1 MHWLKHVNVRSRLI
15 HSVLCCLGILIS
27 FSSKAQEKSILSTGN
42 WFKLAIS
49 ETGIHRVDPAFLRKL
64 GVNPAEIDPRQI
76 QIYSQKSG
84 MLPQPNI
91 ALKSNALMEN
101 AIWVPGE
108 EDGKLDGSDAI
119 YFFAEGPHEITYDS
133 AKAELKHQI
142 NIYTDSSY
150 YFLTYGQK
158 TGLRVKP
165 LVTITSQKS
174 RLITQFDD
182 YWFHE
187 AETYNLLKSGR
198 DWWGEYLGN
207 APLTYTAD
215 IPGIVPASNIKLR
228 TSGIGAAQTATKF
241 LWQLNGKQAGES
253 AIGTVSAG
261 TYDIKALRSDA
272 TFIINADATRPDTI
286 TVGVTY
292 ERNGQGSAQG
302 YLNYIALHTK
312 RQLRQYGNQQ
322 VYRFLSESSDTVTY
336 QFGNANSEWLL
347 WNVSNAQ
354 NPAVVSQ
361 NIQNNILSFTT
372 TGGKSSRQYI
382 GFKTDLAMEPVFS
395 EKVNPQNIA
404 GNATPDLLIVT
415 PVAWKREA
423 ERLAAFRESNDG
435 LETLVVTTD
444 EIYNEFGGGKPD
456 LTAVRDFTKH
466 LYSQDPDKLKYLL
479 LFGDASFDYKNN
491 LKNQSVFQQKSWVPV
506 YESRESLN
514 PVYTFSSDDYYGF
527 MKDNEGAWPESVAGD
542 HTVDIGVGRLP
553 VKSLSEAQL
562 IVDKLIRY
570 GSSWRSLGNWRN
582 NVQFVADDGDG
593 NIHQRHAD
601 ELASLIQ
608 TDFMS
613 SRVFIDAFPQNTGTE
628 GQKAPAVN
636 QVLNKKINEGTLI
649 LNYTGHGGVS
659 GWAEE
664 QVLTL
669 ADMQSARGMDNL
681 PLLFT
686 ATCDFGR
693 YDDLGL
699 VSGAELMVLSP
710 KGAAIGAISTT
721 RPVYSSTNFTLSQ
734 AFYRALLEKSPDRRL
749 GDIFK
754 ETKNK
759 ALVGSLNRNFTL
771 LADPSMQLA
780 RAQKGIR
787 WAEKPDTLRALQK
800 VQLRGQVYD
809 AVTTLKDSKFEGE
822 ARIVLYDKQISFKTL
837 GNEGKPETYSEFR
850 SKLFD
855 GSVMVK
861 GGEFICE
868 FVMPKDI
875 DYRVGIGRANVYAV
889 RADSLADASAQLDV
903 IIGGSAAPETDKTP
917 PKLTAYIND
926 ASFKDGDV
934 IEPSATL
941 YITASDENGISI
953 SNAGIGHNIT
963 LVINDTTTI
972 ILNDYYTAATGDY
985 RQGVITYPFEN
996 LPTGKYLI
1004 RVKVWDTYTN
1014 FSEIAFGFQVG
1025 AFKGIQLNTLK
1036 VYPNPFD
1043 KDLSFELTHNR
1054 VNDDVEIVFNL
1065 ILNNGQSLGQFR
1077 RQYYNTEATV
1087 KGTFDVTQAGY
1098 WIPNLTSLVY
1108 QLSIRS
1114 LKDNSRDERS
1124 GKLIRSP

>member
-1 MHWLKHVNVRSRLI
+1 MHWLKHVNFPIRLI
-15 HSVLCCLGILIS
+15 RTAFCCLGIIIS
-27 FSSKAQEKSILSTGN
+27 FSLKAQEKSVLSTGN
-42 WFKLAIS
+42 WYKLAVS
-49 ETGIHRVDPAFLRKL
+49 QTGIHRIDFSFFRKL
-64 GVNPAEIDPRQI
+64 GVNPADIDPRQI
-76 QIYSQKSG
+76 RIYSQRSG
-84 MLPQPNI
+84 MLPQPNN
-91 ALKSNALMEN
+91 ALKSNALAEN
-101 AIWVPGE
+101 AIMVYGE
-108 EDGKLDGSDAI
+108 EDGKFDGNDAV
-119 YFFAEGPHEITYDS
+119 FFYAEGPHEISFDS
-133 AKAELKHQI
+133 VKSELRHQI

-150 YFLTYGQK
+150 YFLTYGQQI
-158 TGLRVKP
+158 GLRVKP
-165 LVTITSQKS
+165 LATITSQKAH
-174 RLITQFDD
+174 LINQFDD

-198 DWWGEYLGN
+198 EWWGEYLIN
-207 APLTYTAD
+207 APLSFTAS
-215 IPGIVPASNIKLR
+215 IPGIVPASKLKLR
-228 TSGIGAAQTATKF
+228 TSAIGAAQIATKF
-241 LWQLNGKQAGES
+241 LWQLNGRQAGEAS
-253 AIGTVSAG
+253 IGTVSAG
-261 TYDIKALRSDA
+261 TYDIKALRADA
-272 TFIINADATRPDTI
+272 TFTINADSSPPDAI
-286 TVGVTY
+286 TVGVAY
-292 ERNGQGSAQG
+292 ERNGQSSAQG
-302 YLNYIALHTK
+302 YLNYVAMHVR
-312 RQLRQYGNQQ
+312 RQLRQYANQQ
-322 VYRFLSESSDTVTY
+322 VYRFLPESSDTVTY
-336 QFGNANSEWLL
+336 QFSNASSDWLL
-347 WNVSNAQ
+347 WNVSSAQ
-354 NPAVVSQ
+354 IPAFVNQ
-361 NIQNNILSFTT
+361 NIQNGTSSFTT
-372 TGGKSSRQYI
+372 IGGKGSRHYI
-382 GFKTDLAMEPVFS
+382 GFKTDQAIEPFFS
-395 EKVNPQNIA
+395 QRVDPQNIVS
-404 GNATPDLLIVT
+404 NAAPDLLIVT
-415 PVAWKREA
+415 PAAWKQEA

-435 LETLVVTTD
+435 LETLVVTMD

-456 LTAVRDFTKH
+456 LTAIRDFAKH
-466 LYSQDPDKLKYLL
+466 LYMKEPGKLKYLL

-491 LKNQSVFQQKSWVPV
+491 LKNQSAFQQKSWVPV

-514 PVYTFSSDDYYGF
+514 PVYTYSSDDYFGF
-527 MKDNEGAWPESVAGD
+527 MKDSEGAWTESVAGD

-570 GSSWRSLGNWRN
+570 GSSGRVLGNWRN

-608 TDFMS
+608 LGFMS
-613 SRVFIDAFPQNTGTE
+613 SRVFIDAFPQNTGLE

-636 QVLNKKINEGTLI
+636 QIINKKINEGTLI

-693 YDDLGL
+693 YDDMGL

-710 KGAAIGAISTT
+710 RGAAIGAISTT
-721 RPVYSSTNFTLSQ
+721 RPVYSSTNFTLSK
-734 AFYRALLEKSPDRRL
+734 AFYEALLKEGPHIRL

-754 ETKNK
+754 ETKNN

-780 RAQKGIR
+780 RARKSIR

-800 VQLRGQVYD
+800 VQLKGQIFD
-809 AVTTLKDSKFEGE
+809 AVTALKDNKFDGV
-822 ARIVLYDKQISFKTL
+822 ARVVLYDKQITFKTL
-837 GNEGKPETYSEFR
+837 GNEGRPETYSEFR

-855 GSVMVK
+855 GRVKVK

-889 RADSLADASAQLDV
+889 QADSLGDASGQLGV
-903 IIGGSAAPETDKTP
+903 TIGGSAVPETDNTP
-917 PKLTAYIND
+917 PKLTAYMND
-926 ASFKDGDV
+926 ASFRDGDL

-941 YITASDENGISI
+941 YVMASDENGISI

-963 LVINDTTTI
+963 LEINDTTTI
-972 ILNDYYTAATGDY
+972 TLNDYYTADTDDY
-985 RQGVITYPFEN
+985 RKGVITYPFEN

-1025 AFKGIQLNTLK
+1025 AFKGIQLNALK

-1043 KDLSFELTHNR
+1043 KDLSFELAHNR
-1054 VNDDVEIVFNL
+1054 VNEDVEIVFN
-1065 ILNNGQSLGQFR
+1065 IFLNNGQSLGQFR
-1077 RQYYNTEATV
+1077 RQYFNTEATV
-1087 KGTFDVTQAGY
+1087 RETFDVTQSGF

-1114 LKDNSRDERS
+1114 LKDNSRDQRS

>member
-1 MHWLKHVNVRSRLI
+1 MHWLKHVNVTILLI
-15 HSVLCCLGILIS
+15 RAALCCLGIILS
-27 FSSKAQEKSILSTGN
+27 FLSSAQEKPVLATGN
-42 WFKLAIS
+42 WYKLAVS
-49 ETGIHRVDPAFLRKL
+49 ETGIHRIDPSFFRKM
-64 GVNPAEIDPRQI
+64 GVNPADVDPRQI
-76 QIYSQKSG
+76 QLYSQKPG
-84 MLPQPNI
+84 MLPQQNN
-91 ALKSNALMEN
+91 AWQSNALTEN
-101 AIWVPGE
+101 AIWVSGE
-108 EDGKLDGSDAI
+108 EDGRFDGNDAV
-119 YFFAEGPHEITYDS
+119 YFYAESPHEILYDS
-133 AKAELKHQI
+133 VKAELKHQI

-158 TGLRVKP
+158 TGLRVRP
-165 LVTITSQKS
+165 LATIHTQKGK
-174 RLITQFDD
+174 LISQFDD
-182 YWFHE
+182 YWYHE
-187 AETYNLLKSGR
+187 TEMYNLLKSGR
-198 DWWGEYLGN
+198 EWWGEYLNN
-207 APLTYTAD
+207 AALTFTAN
-215 IPGIVPASNIKLR
+215 IPGIVSASDIKLR
-228 TSGIGAAQTATKF
+228 TSAIGAAQTATRF

-253 AIGTVSAG
+253 PIGTVSNG

-272 TFIINADATRPDTI
+272 TFTIHADSAPADAI

-292 ERNGQGSAQG
+292 ERNGQSSAQG
-302 YLNYIALHTK
+302 YLNYLALHVK
-312 RQLRQYGNQQ
+312 RELRQYASQQ
-322 VYRFLSESSDTVTY
+322 VYRFLPEASDTVTY
-336 QFGNANSEWLL
+336 QFGNVDSDWLL
-347 WNVSNAQ
+347 WNISNAKI
-354 NPAVVSQ
+354 PAVINQ
-361 NIQNNILSFTT
+361 NVQNNTSSFTT
-372 TGGKSSRQYI
+372 TGGKSNRHYI
-382 GFKTDLAMEPVFS
+382 GFKTDQAIEPVFS

-404 GNATPDLLIVT
+404 GNVTPDLLIVT
-415 PVAWKREA
+415 PSAWKQEA

-435 LETLVVTTD
+435 LETLVVTIE
-444 EIYNEFGGGKPD
+444 EIYNEFGGGKQD
-456 LTAVRDFTKH
+456 LTAIRDFAKH
-466 LYSQDPDKLKYLL
+466 LYNRDPGKLKYLL

-491 LKNQSVFQQKSWVPV
+491 LKNQSELQQKGWVPV

-514 PVYTFSSDDYYGF
+514 PVYTYSSDDYYGF
-527 MKDNEGAWPESVAGD
+527 MKDSEGSWPESAAGD

-570 GSSWRSLGNWRN
+570 SSSVRALGNWRN

-601 ELASLIQ
+601 ELATLIQ

-613 SRVFIDAFPQNTGTE
+613 SRVFIDAFPQNTGSE
-628 GQKAPAVN
+628 GQKAPSVN
-636 QVLNKKINEGTLI
+636 QLIHKKINEGTLI

-693 YDDLGL
+693 YDDPGL

-710 KGAAIGAISTT
+710 RGAAIGAISTT
-721 RPVYSSTNFTLSQ
+721 RPVYSSTNYTLSQ
-734 AFYRALLEKSPDRRL
+734 AFYKALLAKGADRRL

-780 RAQKGIR
+780 RAQKRIR

-800 VQLRGQVYD
+800 VRLKGQIYD
-809 AVTTLKDSKFEGE
+809 AVTALKDARFEGT
-822 ARIVLYDKQISFKTL
+822 ARIVLYDKQVAFKTL

-855 GSVMVK
+855 GSVKVI

-889 RADSLADASAQLDV
+889 QADSLMDASGQLDV
-903 IIGGSAAPETDKTP
+903 TIGGSANPETDNTP
-917 PKLTAYIND
+917 PKLTGYIDNP
-926 ASFKDGDV
+926 SFKDGDL

-941 YITASDENGISI
+941 YVMASDENGISI

-963 LVINDTTTI
+963 LVVNDTTTI
-972 ILNDYYTAATGDY
+972 ILNDYYTADTGDY
-985 RQGVITYPFEN
+985 RNGVLTFPLEN
-996 LPTGKYLI
+996 LPTGKYVI

-1065 ILNNGQSLGQFR
+1065 ILNNGQSLGEFR
-1077 RQYYNTEATV
+1077 RQYYNTEATIRD
-1087 KGTFDVTQAGY
+1087 TFDVTQVGN

-1108 QLSIRS
+1108 QLKIRS
-1114 LKDNSRDERS
+1114 LKDNSGDQRS